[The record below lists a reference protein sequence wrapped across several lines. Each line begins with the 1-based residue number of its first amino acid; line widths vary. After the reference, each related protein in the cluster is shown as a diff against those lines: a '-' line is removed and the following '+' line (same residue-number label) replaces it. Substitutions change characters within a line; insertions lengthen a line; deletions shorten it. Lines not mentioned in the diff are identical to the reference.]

1 MPHPTTQSG
10 TRWKL
15 ALMLLVGLFL
25 VASAASFVIA
35 ARRVS
40 RVVDTDYYS
49 HGLRYGQEQS
59 ANAGHHWTLTPAVS
73 GADLTVQVQDQL
85 GAPIAGG
92 RLSFEPNQ
100 AGNRPAPSL
109 QLSEAAPGMF
119 RAPRPAAA
127 PGGELR
133 GTLRFTLGH
142 AVASRKLVLFN

>member
-1 MPHPTTQSG
+1 MPQPTTQAG

-15 ALMLLVGLFL
+15 AIMLLVGLFL
-25 VASAASFVIA
+25 AALVASFVIA

-49 HGLRYGQEQS
+49 HGLHYGQEQS

-73 GADLTVQVQDQL
+73 GADLTVKVQDQL

-92 RLSFEPNQ
+92 KLSFEPSQ
-100 AGNRPAPSL
+100 AGNRPAPPL

-119 RAPRPAAA
+119 RAPRPAA

-133 GTLRFTLGH
+133 GTLRFTLGQ